1 MMIKVMRARSEWRTK
16 MMMSGDRGGVAA
28 SLLAAVAA
36 VQSEYL

>member
-1 MMIKVMRARSEWRTK
+1 MMIKVMRVRSVWGTK